1 VGEVAGIRRYAA
13 PGEVTRALLD
23 RTTRAGE

>member
-1 VGEVAGIRRYAA
+1 VAGIRRYAA